1 MVVLT
6 YIACD
11 DPVGVLANS
20 ITESALTLDRPAYG
34 GIDSWQW
41 AGNFDLSTTL
51 CASLVSGQVTE
62 SVRKTK

>member
-20 ITESALTLDRPAYG
+20 ITESALTLDRPACG

-41 AGNFDLSTTL
+41 AGNFDLSTSL
-51 CASLVSGQVTE
+51 SLVSGQVTE
-62 SVRKTK
+62 SVRKT